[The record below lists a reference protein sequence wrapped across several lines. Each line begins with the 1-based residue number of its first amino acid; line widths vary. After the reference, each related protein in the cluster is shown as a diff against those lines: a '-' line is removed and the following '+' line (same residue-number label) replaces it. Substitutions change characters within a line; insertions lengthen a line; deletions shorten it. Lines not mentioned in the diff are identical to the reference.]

1 MAAAVFFLRL
11 SQTAAGALEVFVR
24 PPNADFGTELQFQ
37 QIPPGPRM
45 TLTPLIRGQAGPTG
59 PECCRHGSQR
69 DSHFATMHIA
79 HELIDQDA
87 DNVVRRLSQSGYQAY
102 LVGGCVRDLLLNRN
116 PKDFDVSSSAT
127 PTEIKHLFRN
137 CRIIGRRFRLA
148 HIFFGS
154 KIIETATFRANPRA
168 NADGD
173 AELLIHRDNVWGN
186 DVEDA
191 LRRDFTINGL
201 FYDVE
206 EEIVIDHVEG
216 MSDLRKRL
224 IRTIGV
230 PGIRFQEDP
239 VRMLRAIKFA
249 ARLGFNVED
258 DTYRAILLH
267 RADISKCSQP
277 RVVEEMYRLLRGGAA
292 RRSIELLCDTGIISV
307 LSNHLATLYQ
317 ARTNRSIDLEA
328 SFATSSEKDRTN
340 KATEER
346 SWAATWEAGEEK
358 SSEVDEDSLLD
369 ERLPPFVPSFG
380 LASHQQQRM
389 ELAWNLLG
397 QLDRLV
403 AEDRPTSNALAVA
416 ATVAAFV
423 VPELLDDEIRPSDAS
438 DMVQEVLQPLIS
450 EIGIARRDAE
460 QARQILLAQKRLAPS
475 LKRRGKPMALVNREY
490 FGEAL
495 VLYEIMAAAQGEVAE
510 DLDMWRTLQAEAGG
524 DRSSGPER
532 KRRRGGRRRSRT

>member
-1 MAAAVFFLRL
+1 
-11 SQTAAGALEVFVR
+11 
-24 PPNADFGTELQFQ
+24 
-37 QIPPGPRM
+37 
-45 TLTPLIRGQAGPTG
+45 
-59 PECCRHGSQR
+59 
-69 DSHFATMHIA
+69 MHIA

-173 AELLIHRDNVWGN
+173 AELLIHRDNVWGS

-206 EEIVIDHVEG
+206 EEIVIDHVDG
-216 MSDLRKRL
+216 MADLRKRL
-224 IRTIGV
+224 IRTIGE

-249 ARLGFNVED
+249 ARLGFSVED
-258 DTYRAILLH
+258 ATYRAILLH

-277 RVVEEMYRLLRGGAA
+277 RVLEELYRLLRGGAA
-292 RRSIELLCDTGIISV
+292 RRSIELLCETGIISI
-307 LSNHLATLYQ
+307 LSHHLATLYH
-317 ARTNRSIDLEA
+317 ARTDRSIEKEA
-328 SFATSSEKDRTN
+328 SLGASASAKDNTD
-340 KATEER
+340 ER
-346 SWAATWEAGEEK
+346 DWAATWNSKPAK
-358 SSEVDEDSLLD
+358 AKVDDSLLD
-369 ERLPPFVPSFG
+369 ERLTPFVPSFG
-380 LASHQQQRM
+380 DENNQQERM

-403 AEDRPTSNALAVA
+403 AEERETSNALALA

-438 DMVQEVLQPLIS
+438 DMVEEVLQPLIS

-460 QARQILLAQKRLAPS
+460 TTRQILLAQKRLAPS
-475 LKRRGKPMALVNREY
+475 QKRRGKPMALVNREY
-490 FGEAL
+490 FDEAL
-495 VLYEIMAAAQGEVAE
+495 ILYEIMAAARGEVAE
-510 DLDMWRTLQAEAGG
+510 DLDVWQGLQAGAGRR
-524 DRSSGPER
+524 DSGRPDR

>member
-1 MAAAVFFLRL
+1 
-11 SQTAAGALEVFVR
+11 
-24 PPNADFGTELQFQ
+24 
-37 QIPPGPRM
+37 
-45 TLTPLIRGQAGPTG
+45 
-59 PECCRHGSQR
+59 
-69 DSHFATMHIA
+69 MHIA

-87 DNVVRRLSQSGYQAY
+87 GDVVRRLSQSGYQAY

-127 PTEIKHLFRN
+127 PSEIKHLFRN

-154 KIIETATFRANPRA
+154 KIIETATFRANPRV

-173 AELLIHRDNVWGN
+173 AELLIHRDNVWGT
-186 DVEDA
+186 DTEDA

-216 MSDLRKRL
+216 MADLRKRL
-224 IRTIGV
+224 IRTIGE

-249 ARLGFNVED
+249 ARLGFSVED
-258 DTYRAILLH
+258 ETYCAILVH
-267 RADISKCSQP
+267 RADVSKCSQP
-277 RVVEEMYRLLRGGAA
+277 RVLEELYRLLRGGAS
-292 RRSIELLCDTGIISV
+292 RRSIELLSDTGIISV
-307 LSNHLATLYQ
+307 LSQHLATLYQ
-317 ARTNRSIDLEA
+317 ARTDRSIDWEA
-328 SFATSSEKDRTN
+328 SHAASASDKEKETKGSRTSRSDEWSAT
-340 KATEER
+340 
-346 SWAATWEAGEEK
+346 WAASNDDGN
-358 SSEVDEDSLLD
+358 DDHSLLH
-369 ERLPPFVPSFG
+369 ERLPPFVPSF
-380 LASHQQQRM
+380 ASEEERDERM
-389 ELAWNLLG
+389 DLAWNLLG

-403 AEDRPTSNALAVA
+403 AEERSTSNALALS

-450 EIGIARRDAE
+450 ELGIARRDAE
-460 QARQILLAQKRLAPS
+460 QTRQILLAQKRLAPS
-475 LKRRGKPMALVNREY
+475 QKRRGKPMALVNREY
-490 FGEAL
+490 FDEAL
-495 VLYEIMAAAQGEVAE
+495 VLYEIMAAARGEIAA
-510 DLDMWRTLQAEAGG
+510 DLDTWRGMQREAGDG
-524 DRSSGPER
+524 HSGRPER

>member
-1 MAAAVFFLRL
+1 
-11 SQTAAGALEVFVR
+11 
-24 PPNADFGTELQFQ
+24 
-37 QIPPGPRM
+37 
-45 TLTPLIRGQAGPTG
+45 
-59 PECCRHGSQR
+59 
-69 DSHFATMHIA
+69 MHIA

-87 DNVVRRLSQSGYQAY
+87 DAVVRRLSQSGFQAY

-154 KIIETATFRANPRA
+154 KIIETATFRANPKP

-206 EEIVIDHVEG
+206 EEVVIDHVDG
-216 MSDLRKRL
+216 MADLRKRL
-224 IRTIGV
+224 IRTIGE

-249 ARLGFNVED
+249 ARLGFSVED
-258 DTYRAILLH
+258 ATYRAILLH

-277 RVVEEMYRLLRGGAA
+277 RVLEELYRLLRGGAA
-292 RRSIELLCDTGIISV
+292 RRSIELLSDTGIISI
-307 LSNHLATLYQ
+307 LSHHLATLYH
-317 ARTNRSIDLEA
+317 ARTDRSVDQEA
-328 SFATSSEKDRTN
+328 TLGAQKTNGKTSDESE
-340 KATEER
+340 
-346 SWAATWEAGEEK
+346 WAATWDSKTTVTKA
-358 SSEVDEDSLLD
+358 DDSLLD
-369 ERLPPFVPSFG
+369 ERLPPFVPSFVG
-380 LASHQQQRM
+380 DENNSQARM

-403 AEDRPTSNALAVA
+403 AEERETSNALALA
-416 ATVAAFV
+416 AMVAAFV

-438 DMVQEVLQPLIS
+438 DMVTEVLQPLIS

-460 QARQILLAQKRLAPS
+460 QTRQILLAQKRLAPS
-475 LKRRGKPMALVNREY
+475 QKRRGKPMALVGREH
-490 FGEAL
+490 FDEAL
-495 VLYEIMAAAQGEVAE
+495 VLYEIMAAARGEVAA
-510 DLDMWRTLQAEAGG
+510 DLDVWKSLQAEAGG
-524 DRSSGPER
+524 GRDSGRPER
-532 KRRRGGRRRSRT
+532 KRRRGGRRRSRP

>member
-1 MAAAVFFLRL
+1 MNH
-11 SQTAAGALEVFVR
+11 SQWVKTAEAGR
-24 PPNADFGTELQFQ
+24 PK
-37 QIPPGPRM
+37 
-45 TLTPLIRGQAGPTG
+45 G
-59 PECCRHGSQR
+59 PECCRHSIQR
-69 DSHFATMHIA
+69 DSHFARMHIA

-173 AELLIHRDNVWGN
+173 AELLIHRDNVWGT
-186 DVEDA
+186 DTEDA

-206 EEIVIDHVEG
+206 EEVVIDHVEG
-216 MSDLRKRL
+216 MADLRKRL
-224 IRTIGV
+224 IRTIGE

-249 ARLGFNVED
+249 ARLGFSVED
-258 DTYRAILLH
+258 ATYRAILLH

-277 RVVEEMYRLLRGGAA
+277 RVLEELYRLLRGGAA
-292 RRSIELLCDTGIISV
+292 RRSIELLCETGIISV

-317 ARTNRSIDLEA
+317 ARTDRSIDQEA
-328 SFATSSEKDRTN
+328 SIGADESSAKQEDDTD
-340 KATEER
+340 E
-346 SWAATWEAGEEK
+346 SDWAATWDTKQAK
-358 SSEVDEDSLLD
+358 AKVDDSLLS
-369 ERLPPFVPSFG
+369 ERLAPFIPSF
-380 LASHQQQRM
+380 SDESQQQERM

-403 AEDRPTSNALAVA
+403 AEERSTSNALALA

-423 VPELLDDEIRPSDAS
+423 VPALLDDEIRPSDAS

-450 EIGIARRDAE
+450 ELGIARRDAE
-460 QARQILLAQKRLAPS
+460 QSRQILLAQKRLAPS
-475 LKRRGKPMALVNREY
+475 KKRRGKPMALVKREY
-490 FGEAL
+490 FDEAL
-495 VLYEIMAAAQGEVAE
+495 VLYEIMAAAQGDVAE
-510 DLDMWRTLQAEAGG
+510 ELDVWKALQAEAGG
-524 DRSSGPER
+524 GKNSGRPER
-532 KRRRGGRRRSRT
+532 KRRRGGRRRNRS

>member
-1 MAAAVFFLRL
+1 
-11 SQTAAGALEVFVR
+11 
-24 PPNADFGTELQFQ
+24 
-37 QIPPGPRM
+37 
-45 TLTPLIRGQAGPTG
+45 
-59 PECCRHGSQR
+59 
-69 DSHFATMHIA
+69 MHIA

-87 DNVVRRLSQSGYQAY
+87 DSVVRRLSQGGHQAY

-127 PTEIKHLFRN
+127 PNEIKRLFRN

-173 AELLIHRDNVWGN
+173 AELLIHRDNVWGT
-186 DVEDA
+186 DTEDA

-216 MSDLRKRL
+216 LADLKRRL
-224 IRTIGV
+224 IRTIGE
-230 PGIRFQEDP
+230 PGVRFQEDP

-258 DTYRAILLH
+258 KTYRAILEH

-277 RVVEEMYRLLRGGAA
+277 RVLEELFRLLRGGAA
-292 RRSIELLCDTGIISV
+292 RRSIELLRETGIISC
-307 LSNHLATLYQ
+307 LSDHMASLFQ
-317 ARTNRSIDLEA
+317 ARTSASIDQEA
-328 SFATSSEKDRTN
+328 AREPTKTTNDWASTWDSEAAPGDSSETADVSN
-340 KATEER
+340 NYEC
-346 SWAATWEAGEEK
+346 
-358 SSEVDEDSLLD
+358 
-369 ERLPPFVPSFG
+369 LPAFQTSFG
-380 LASHQQQRM
+380 DESRHEERM

-403 AEDRPTSNALAVA
+403 AEERPTSNALAIA
-416 ATVAAFV
+416 ATIAAFV
-423 VPELLDDEIRPSDAS
+423 VPELLDDEIRPSDAN

-460 QARQILLAQKRLAPS
+460 QTRQILLAQKRLAQERLTPGG
-475 LKRRGKPMALVNREY
+475 KRRGKPMALVGREY
-490 FGEAL
+490 FDEAL
-495 VLYEIMAAAQGEVAE
+495 VLYEIMAAAKNEVASE
-510 DLDMWRTLQAEAGG
+510 LEFWRGLQAEAGG
-524 DRSSGPER
+524 SRQGRPDR
-532 KRRRGGRRRSRT
+532 KRRRGGRRRRRE